1 MFLKSVSRNFSTAA
15 YCSCFARAQR
25 IEVQATWS
33 TQQPRYL
40 NVVAGAPVP
49 RKRKVWDSVD
59 EAIKDVNSGDTLL
72 SGGLLVS
79 AVRVS
84 TNFVYSLLS
93 CLGFGLCGTPD
104 TLIGALAKRKD
115 VKNLT
120 AVSNN
125 AGSGEH
131 GLGAFDPVRV
141 LSPTV
146 G

>member
-1 MFLKSVSRNFSTAA
+1 MFLRSISRHPSTAI
-15 YCSCFARAQR
+15 YHTHVARVQQNM
-25 IEVQATWS
+25 VQAAWS
-33 TQQPRYL
+33 IQRLRCL
-40 NVVAGAPVP
+40 NVAAGDPVP

-59 EAIKDVNSGDTLL
+59 EAIKDVKSGDTLL
-72 SGGLLVS
+72 SGGSLVWIVQVPTDVTHS
-79 AVRVS
+79 
-84 TNFVYSLLS
+84 SLFF
-93 CLGFGLCGTPD
+93 LGFGLCGTPD

-131 GLGAFDPVRV
+131 GLGTFH
-141 LSPTV
+141 PTRAVSSAV